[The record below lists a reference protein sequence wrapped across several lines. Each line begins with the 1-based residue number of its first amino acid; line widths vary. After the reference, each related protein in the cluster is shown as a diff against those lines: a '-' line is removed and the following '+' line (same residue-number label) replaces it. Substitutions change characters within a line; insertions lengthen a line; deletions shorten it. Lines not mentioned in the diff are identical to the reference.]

1 VEAFLT
7 WLADERGVAPAT
19 HRQALSSLLFL
30 YQKVLGLQLPWMRE
44 IGLPRI
50 QRRLPVALTAEEV
63 GAVLRRMEGEHR
75 LFAQLLYG
83 TGMRLTEA
91 LQLRVKDIDFARR
104 AIIVRAGKG
113 GKDRVVMLPQSLVP
127 ALHGQLAG
135 SRTLWLAD

>member
-1 VEAFLT
+1 MEAFLT

-19 HRQALSSLLFL
+19 HWQALSALLFL

-50 QRRLPVALTAEEV
+50 QRRLPVALTPEDVA
-63 GAVLRRMEGEHR
+63 AVLRRMEGERR

-91 LQLRVKDIDFARR
+91 LHLRVKDIDFARR
-104 AIIVRAGKG
+104 GIGTFKYAV
-113 GKDRVVMLPQSLVP
+113 
-127 ALHGQLAG
+127 
-135 SRTLWLAD
+135 